1 MTYKVVVGVDG
12 SPHSAAAMRWALS
25 EAAEHDG
32 QVMAV
37 LAWQM
42 PFVSIP
48 GAYDRAEL
56 EQTYKSYLLQTISE
70 VAPAPPV
77 PLFSVVAEGEP
88 VDALIEAAKDADLL
102 VLGIKGH
109 SRYAGLMLGSVSAAC
124 AANAPCP
131 VVLLRRDE
139 A

>member
-12 SPHSAAAMRWALS
+12 SPHSAAALRWAIS

-32 QVMAV
+32 EVMAV

-48 GAYDRAEL
+48 GGFGRDEL
-56 EQTYKSYLLQTISE
+56 EQSYKDYLVSTISE
-70 VAPAPPV
+70 VAPSPPV
-77 PLFSVVAEGEP
+77 PLVSVIAEGEP
-88 VDALIEAAKDADLL
+88 TESLIEAAKDAHLL
-102 VLGIKGH
+102 VLGTKGQ

-124 AANAPCP
+124 AANAPCA
-131 VVLLRRDE
+131 VVLIRRHH